1 MDSKDGLPR
10 SQGANES
17 FAAPSATVT
26 GCRRRN
32 RTRGRQGST
41 LIKLAAPRQPRVVG
55 VKSVTDLRKLGA
67 AKAFLD
73 VRAAGL
79 RPSLNLLWALEGAL
93 TAMPWHKV
101 VRTER
106 TRLLFE
112 VEDLKAIGR
121 WEPIGSGQ

>member
-55 VKSVTDLRKLGA
+55 VKAVTDLRKLGA

-79 RPSLNLLWALEGAL
+79 RPRLNLLWALEGAL
-93 TAMPWHKV
+93 TPWHKV
-101 VRTER
+101 ARTEL

-112 VEDLKAIGR
+112 IEDLKAIGR